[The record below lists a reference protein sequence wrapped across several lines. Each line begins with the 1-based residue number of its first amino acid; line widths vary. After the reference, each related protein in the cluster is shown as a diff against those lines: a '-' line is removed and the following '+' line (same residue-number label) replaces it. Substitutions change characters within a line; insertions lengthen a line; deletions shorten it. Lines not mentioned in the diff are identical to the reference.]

1 MTILLVDDD
10 KNCIALWTRMLA
22 SLKADILFANSI
34 DDALPKMDN
43 IPPPDVVLLD
53 LKLPP
58 FNAGQSLLAIHA
70 FRAKNPNLAVIAVSG
85 MRLEEILQAIE
96 DAGVTVQGAMS
107 KDDTMSQNRLLAS
120 VKAALVSGRGFRD
133 TMAVLETTSDAI
145 EKKRTDR
152 IDLPPVKE

>member
-10 KNCIALWTRMLA
+10 ENCITLWTRMLQ
-22 SLKADILFANSI
+22 SLSATILFARTI
-34 DDALPKMDN
+34 EEALSKMDT

-53 LKLPP
+53 LKVPP
-58 FNAGQSLLAIHA
+58 FTADQTLLAVHA

-152 IDLPPVKE
+152 IDLPTKKE